1 MSGGTRA
8 TIIKFGTFAIIMA
21 VLTTFLFF
29 IFGQYQTGAT
39 TGYSAVFNDVSR
51 LKSGDTVRVAGIRVG
66 TVNSV
71 SLRPDKKVVVK
82 FDADRSLPLTDGTKA
97 AVRYLNLVG
106 DRYLE
111 LIDGPG
117 STKRLPAGAQIPVD
131 RTSPALDLD
140 LLLGGLKPVLR
151 GLNAQDVNA
160 LTSSIIQVFQG
171 QGGTLESL
179 LSKTTSFTNALADNK
194 EVVQQVIDNL
204 NTVLATI
211 DKEGG
216 KFSGTIDRLQRLVT
230 ELAADRDPIGAA
242 IDSLDRGTASLADL
256 LTKARPPLRG
266 DVDQLNR
273 LAPLLDDHKTH
284 IEAGLIKA
292 PQNYR
297 KLIRAGSYGSVIN
310 WYLCALTWRATDM
323 QNRTVVAPWFKQEGG
338 RCAEPDA

>member
-1 MSGGTRA
+1 MSGGARA
-8 TIIKFGTFAIIMA
+8 TIIKFGIFAIIMA
-21 VLTTFLFF
+21 LLSTSLLFV
-29 IFGQYQTGAT
+29 FGRYQTGST
-39 TGYSAVFNDVSR
+39 TGYSAIFSDASR
-51 LKSGDTVRVAGIRVG
+51 LKSGDSVRVAGVRVG
-66 TVNSV
+66 TVDSV
-71 SLRPDKKVVVK
+71 SLRPDEKVVVK
-82 FDADRSLPLTDGTKA
+82 FDADRGVTLTDGTKA

-117 STKRLPAGAQIPVD
+117 STKRLPPGAQIPLD

-140 LLLGGLKPVLR
+140 LLLGGLKPVIR

-160 LTSSIIQVFQG
+160 LTTSLIQVFQG

-179 LSKTTSFTNALADNK
+179 LSKTSSFTKALADNK
-194 EVVQQVIDNL
+194 EAVTGVIDNL

-216 KFSGTIDRLQRLVT
+216 EFSGTIERLRRLVG
-230 ELAADRDPIGAA
+230 ELADHRDPIGTA
-242 IDSLDRGTASLADL
+242 IESLDNGTASLADL
-256 LTKARPPLRG
+256 LTRARPALRG
-266 DVDQLNR
+266 DVEQLNR
-273 LAPLLDDHKTH
+273 LAPLLDDHKDYLD
-284 IEAGLIKA
+284 AGLIKA

-297 KLIRAGSYGSVIN
+297 KLIRTGAYMSGIN
-310 WYLCALTWRATDM
+310 WYICGLSIRATDM

>member
-8 TIIKFGTFAIIMA
+8 MIIKFGIFAIIMA

-71 SLRPDKKVVVK
+71 SLRQDKTVLVK
-82 FDADRSLPLTDGTKA
+82 FDADRGVPLTDGTKA

-117 STKRLPAGAQIPVD
+117 STKRLPAGGQIPVD
-131 RTSPALDLD
+131 HTSPALDLD
-140 LLLGGLKPVLR
+140 LLLGGLKPVIR

-171 QGGTLESL
+171 EGGTLESL
-179 LSKTTSFTNALADNK
+179 LSKTTSFTNTLADNK

-216 KFSGTIDRLQRLVT
+216 RFSGTIDRLQRLVT
-230 ELAADRDPIGAA
+230 ELADDRDPIGAA
-242 IDSLDRGTASLADL
+242 IDSLDSGTASLADL
-256 LTKARPPLRG
+256 LTRARPPLRG
-266 DVDQLNR
+266 DIDQLNR
-273 LAPLLDDHKTH
+273 LAPLLDDHKDQ
-284 IEAGLIKA
+284 IDAGLIKA
-292 PQNYR
+292 PQNYH

-310 WYLCALTWRATDM
+310 WYLCSLVWRATDM